1 MVGSWIPFPTNQ
13 TERERRKDP
22 RESIEERYKSKREYL
37 ERITSAAQ
45 KMVSDGFLLD
55 RDIPKL
61 RDRAAKEWDY
71 VLRSN

>member
-1 MVGSWIPFPTNQ
+1 
-13 TERERRKDP
+13 
-22 RESIEERYKSKREYL
+22 
-37 ERITSAAQ
+37 
-45 KMVSDGFLLD
+45 MVSDGFLLD